1 MTEVFEGLW
10 AVVRNSVTQF
20 TIRDAVDIALVTVFI
35 YYILKLARP
44 TRAIQVL
51 KGLGIMLAA
60 AVASQWLNLSAF
72 AAVLNYIIASGP
84 ILLVII
90 FLPEIRRAFEQLG
103 RSRLFDKPGEQ
114 KDGTV
119 DLSENAREM
128 FRVIMLF
135 AKRRI
140 GALIVV
146 EQQTALGDIIDT
158 GTRLNAEIS
167 AYLLENIF
175 TPNTPLHD
183 GATVIRGE
191 RITAAGCFLPLSEN
205 KDISRM
211 LGTRHRAA
219 LGMSEVSDAVILV
232 VSEETG
238 IISVASHGQLTRYLD
253 TKALQEVLDQLF
265 SKESRRRSLFKT
277 ARKKA

>member
-35 YYILKLARP
+35 YYILKLARQ

-119 DLSENAREM
+119 DLSESAREM

-183 GATVIRGE
+183 GAAVIRGE

-205 KDISRM
+205 KEISRM

-219 LGMSEVSDAVILV
+219 LGMSEVSDAVVLV

-238 IISVASHGQLTRYLD
+238 IISVASAGKLTRYLD

-265 SKESRRRSLFKT
+265 SKEPRRRSLFKT
-277 ARKKA
+277 SRKKA